1 MTKAYQL
8 KPFDVIR
15 VNPTC
20 YQIVLAIQP
29 DMSLGGD
36 NDTYLIFVLEQN
48 GNQLDFAGEHKRFRC
63 DPSDTFE
70 VYAQAK
76 IGW

>member
-1 MTKAYQL
+1 MTKAYEL

-20 YQIVLAIQP
+20 YQVVLAILE
-29 DMSLGGD
+29 DICEEG
-36 NDTYLIFVLEQN
+36 DTYLLFVLEQN
-48 GNQLDFAGEHKRFRC
+48 GNEQGNAGEHKRFRV
-63 DPSDTFE
+63 DSRDTFE

>member
-1 MTKAYQL
+1 MTKAYEL

-20 YQIVLAIQP
+20 YQVVLAIQP

-48 GNQLDFAGEHKRFRC
+48 GNEQGNAGEHKSFRY
-63 DPSDTFE
+63 DPKDMFE
-70 VYAQAK
+70 VYAQAN